1 MIKYAALKG
10 QVENMDIIA
19 VLFMCVAGI
28 VEIIDSMIK
37 DK

>member
-10 QVENMDIIA
+10 EIGNMEIIA
-19 VLFMCVAGI
+19 VLFMLVAGI
-28 VEIIDSMIK
+28 VEIIDSIIK